1 MNEVIRLGVICDQFG
16 NLQRGGAEAQV
27 ENTIAALQKTGLVSV
42 EYITHETTDLSKF
55 DLIHFFKSSFE
66 YTPVAITLA
75 EKEIPYVVST
85 IIYPKN
91 FRLEVL
97 AYNLTRI
104 FPKKLK
110 SLLSISRRVQ
120 LWDKASALFPNT
132 IDEAKFISNVT
143 KNNFVKVVPNGLD
156 LYEMTDVSKDLFE
169 TEYPFLKNRKFVL
182 NVARVERR
190 KNQKLLVQACK
201 ELDMPVVVVG
211 KIWDKKYYEEILNI
225 GYKECYF
232 FGPIYNRKLLFSA
245 YKSCSVF
252 ALPSTLETPGIAAM
266 EAAFYNVPIVITR
279 NGGTNL
285 YFEDK
290 AYYVDWRN
298 MQEIKAGIIE
308 MIDKPVDTKQ
318 MISNYSWDNIA
329 NMYVEMYKAICY
341 K

>member
-1 MNEVIRLGVICDQFG
+1 M
-16 NLQRGGAEAQV
+16 
-27 ENTIAALQKTGLVSV
+27 
-42 EYITHETTDLSKF
+42 
-55 DLIHFFKSSFE
+55 
-66 YTPVAITLA
+66 
-75 EKEIPYVVST
+75 
-85 IIYPKN
+85 
-91 FRLEVL
+91 
-97 AYNLTRI
+97 
-104 FPKKLK
+104 
-110 SLLSISRRVQ
+110 
-120 LWDKASALFPNT
+120 LF
-132 IDEAKFISNVT
+132 
-143 KNNFVKVVPNGLD
+143 L
-156 LYEMTDVSKDLFE
+156 
-169 TEYPFLKNRKFVL
+169 
-182 NVARVERR
+182 
-190 KNQKLLVQACK
+190 
-201 ELDMPVVVVG
+201 
-211 KIWDKKYYEEILNI
+211 
-225 GYKECYF
+225 
-232 FGPIYNRKLLFSA
+232 GPIYNRKLLFSA

>member
-169 TEYPFLKNRKFVL
+169 TEYPFFEESEICFKCG
-182 NVARVERR
+182 ESGT
-190 KNQKLLVQACK
+190 QK
-201 ELDMPVVVVG
+201 ES
-211 KIWDKKYYEEILNI
+211 EII
-225 GYKECYF
+225 GS
-232 FGPIYNRKLLFSA
+232 GL
-245 YKSCSVF
+245 
-252 ALPSTLETPGIAAM
+252 
-266 EAAFYNVPIVITR
+266 
-279 NGGTNL
+279 
-285 YFEDK
+285 
-290 AYYVDWRN
+290 
-298 MQEIKAGIIE
+298 
-308 MIDKPVDTKQ
+308 
-318 MISNYSWDNIA
+318 
-329 NMYVEMYKAICY
+329 
-341 K
+341 

>member
-1 MNEVIRLGVICDQFG
+1 M
-16 NLQRGGAEAQV
+16 
-27 ENTIAALQKTGLVSV
+27 
-42 EYITHETTDLSKF
+42 
-55 DLIHFFKSSFE
+55 
-66 YTPVAITLA
+66 
-75 EKEIPYVVST
+75 VST

-232 FGPIYNRKLLFSA
+232 LGPIYNRKLLFSA

-290 AYYVDWRN
+290 AYCVDWRD

>member
-1 MNEVIRLGVICDQFG
+1 M
-16 NLQRGGAEAQV
+16 
-27 ENTIAALQKTGLVSV
+27 
-42 EYITHETTDLSKF
+42 
-55 DLIHFFKSSFE
+55 
-66 YTPVAITLA
+66 
-75 EKEIPYVVST
+75 
-85 IIYPKN
+85 
-91 FRLEVL
+91 
-97 AYNLTRI
+97 
-104 FPKKLK
+104 
-110 SLLSISRRVQ
+110 
-120 LWDKASALFPNT
+120 
-132 IDEAKFISNVT
+132 
-143 KNNFVKVVPNGLD
+143 
-156 LYEMTDVSKDLFE
+156 
-169 TEYPFLKNRKFVL
+169 
-182 NVARVERR
+182 ARVERR

-232 FGPIYNRKLLFSA
+232 LGPIYNRKLLFSA